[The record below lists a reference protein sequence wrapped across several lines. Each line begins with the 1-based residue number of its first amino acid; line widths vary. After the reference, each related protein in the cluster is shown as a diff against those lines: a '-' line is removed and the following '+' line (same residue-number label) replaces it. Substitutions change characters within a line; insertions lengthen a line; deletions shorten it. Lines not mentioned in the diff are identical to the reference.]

1 MIAGVVAWC
10 TQRYRLVLVV
20 ALLAAVGGEWSRRS
34 LSRDAVP
41 DLSDPQVG
49 VVVDWMGH
57 PASEVADRV
66 TRVLTDG
73 LKSVPG
79 TTTVRGASMSGTAYV
94 DVVFAS
100 AKSLERGREEI
111 RKRVANLRGQLP
123 QNMRLQIGPEATST
137 GWVYQ
142 YALFNRSSLAGV
154 PMGRQIQEELLR
166 PALMAVPG
174 VAEVASVGETAQEL
188 IVEAE
193 PDRLRAR
200 GVAFSD
206 VVAAVRSEAHGDPDL
221 QHIELLPL
229 PGTKEKPLPADAKIV
244 KLPEYV
250 DDGQPMQR
258 MPSMRH
264 EAPGEPP
271 LYDPSK
277 AIPNAHPEA
286 SGLRIG
292 DVAHATIASDM
303 PVGIADY
310 NGNSSTVGGIVVAKR
325 DADPKAVIEGVRR
338 TIERLRPRL
347 PQHVELVTVYDR
359 LDLANR
365 VDHTLLRALAEEVGV
380 VVLVILLFLLHGR
393 SALVPL
399 ATLPLVL
406 FLTFAGMHLF
416 GVSATIMSLGGIA
429 IALGMAVDADVVALE
444 ACHRRIEGQALGGD
458 AGSRRASILAAAGT
472 VTPAILTSLLITALS
487 FLPVFAFSGETGRLL
502 RPLAFTKTLVIVAAA
517 LVAVTVAPAL
527 RDRLLRGRILP
538 EFDNPLTR
546 TLVRLYRPF
555 VHFALARPALTLLT
569 AAFAVASCLPI
580 VTRLG
585 GEFLPRVDEGDLLF
599 MPTTL
604 SGVTPG
610 DAAVQLRKFDQTISK
625 LPEVAGV
632 FGKVGRADTATDPA
646 PFSMVESTIR
656 LRPQST
662 WPKLQRTR
670 WYSSW
675 APAPLR
681 WALGNIWP
689 EQTPETSA
697 ELVEKLDR
705 ATHLPGW
712 TSAWTAPARARMDMM
727 STFGVRTPIGIRVV
741 AGDPAR
747 LDAVGTAVEKWAAM
761 LPGTRSAVLESLGG
775 EPWLTWQPDPAALAL
790 HKVDPALAQAT
801 ADLVITGGQVGEL
814 SWTNGG
820 FHPRHTHKFVPF
832 ERMHEHA
839 PELPRGKQAY
849 RFRVLPHMDMR
860 GQDAD
865 QLRQITVRSKTGE
878 PVPLA
883 LLGRP
888 RYVTAPAALRTEN
901 GELVAYVYVDL
912 QPGSDV
918 GTYVAGAQHAFD
930 QARAGGALTFGP
942 GERIEW
948 TGQYQMLAAGQHRLH
963 WIIPFVALSML
974 GLLYLQFRSLTEAL
988 IVLVSVPF
996 ALVGSFWTL
1005 FLLHYPLS
1013 APVWVGLLSTVGLAM
1028 QTGVVMVVYIDEAFH
1043 RRVREGRIR
1052 NREDIVEPHA
1062 EGTIQRLRPKLMTI
1076 TTMAAGLLPLLWAQG
1091 AGAEIMKR
1099 VAAPMLGGL
1108 CTSAF
1113 LTLEVL
1119 PVLYTIWRARQ
1130 LKLAQLRSVSIEG
1143 IVGVAPA
1150 WARRGRNGAPEAASA
1165 GGPGHGLGADYGF
1178 GGVQA
1183 VSAISPAANP
1193 K

>member
-1 MIAGVVAWC
+1 MITRVVAWC
-10 TQRYRLVLVV
+10 TRRYRLVLIA
-20 ALLAAVGGEWSRRS
+20 ALVAAVGGEWARRS

-41 DLSDPQVG
+41 DLSDPQIG

-57 PASEVADRV
+57 PASEVAARI
-66 TRVLTDG
+66 TQVLTDA

-94 DVVFAS
+94 DVVFGS
-100 AKSLERGREEI
+100 ARSLDSGRQEI
-111 RKRVANLRGQLP
+111 VKRVANLHGRLP

-142 YALFNRSSLAGV
+142 YALVDRDHLAGV
-154 PMGRQIQEELLR
+154 PIGRRVQEELFR

-188 IVEAE
+188 VVEAE

-229 PGTKEKPLPADAKIV
+229 PGTKAKPLPADAKIIT
-244 KLPEYV
+244 LPDAPDE
-250 DDGQPMQR
+250 GPPMQR

-264 EAPGEPP
+264 EAPGASP
-271 LYDPSK
+271 LYDPNT
-277 AIPNAHPEA
+277 AVPNARPKVN
-286 SGLRIG
+286 GLRIG
-292 DVAHATIASDM
+292 DVAHALISPDM

-310 NGNSSTVGGIVVAKR
+310 DGNSSTVGGIVVAKR

-338 TIERLRPRL
+338 AIERLRPRL
-347 PQHVELVTVYDR
+347 PPHVELVTVYDR

-365 VDHTLLRALAEEVGV
+365 VDRTLLRALAEEVGV

-444 ACHRRIEGQALGGD
+444 ACHRRIEGQRLGED

-502 RPLAFTKTLVIVAAA
+502 RPLAFTKTLVIIAAA

-538 EFDNPLTR
+538 EFDNPVTR

-604 SGVTPG
+604 PGVTPG
-610 DAAVQLRKFDQTISK
+610 DAAVQLRKVDQMISQF
-625 LPEVAGV
+625 PEVAGV

-646 PFSMVESTIR
+646 PFSMVESTVR
-656 LRPQST
+656 LRPQSA
-662 WPKLQRTR
+662 WPKLPRPR

-681 WALGNIWP
+681 WALGKVWP
-689 EQTPETSA
+689 EVTTETTA

-747 LDAVGTAVEKWAAM
+747 LDALGTAVEKWAAT

-790 HKVDPALAQAT
+790 NKVDPTLAQAT

-814 SWTNGG
+814 SWNNSG

-832 ERMHEHA
+832 DHMHDHA

-865 QLRQITVRSKTGE
+865 QLRQITVRSATGE
-878 PVPLA
+878 PVPLG

-901 GELVAYVYVDL
+901 GELCAYIYVDL
-912 QPGSDV
+912 QPGADIGS
-918 GTYVAGAQHAFD
+918 YVAAAQRALD
-930 QARAGGALTFGP
+930 GARASGTVAFAP

-988 IVLVSVPF
+988 MVLVSVPF

-1052 NREDIVEPHA
+1052 NRDDIVAAHA

-1076 TTMAAGLLPLLWAQG
+1076 TTMAAGLLPLLWAEG

-1108 CTSAF
+1108 ATSAF

-1130 LKLAQLRSVSIEG
+1130 LKLAQRHSVSIEG
-1143 IVGVAPA
+1143 IVGPAPA
-1150 WARRGRNGAPEAASA
+1150 WARSGRARAPEPRL
-1165 GGPGHGLGADYGF
+1165 PGCGLDVGYDLA
-1178 GGVQA
+1178 GVQA
-1183 VSAISPAANP
+1183 VSARFPSANP